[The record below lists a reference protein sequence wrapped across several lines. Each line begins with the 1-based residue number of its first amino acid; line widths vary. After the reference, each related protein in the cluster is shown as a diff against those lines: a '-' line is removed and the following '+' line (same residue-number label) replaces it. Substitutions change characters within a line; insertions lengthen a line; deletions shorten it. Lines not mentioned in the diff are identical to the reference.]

1 MIADHNL
8 FKFECFTVFVS
19 CIIII
24 IIIIIITIII
34 IIIII
39 IIVSSSSSSSSSSS
53 ITWFPDDLDNL
64 WCNKTL
70 YSHSALSR
78 SVIQQLLGM
87 AFLSFQ
93 QTVGRST

>member
-24 IIIIIITIII
+24 IIIIITIII

-39 IIVSSSSSSSSSSS
+39 IVSSSSSSSS

>member
-24 IIIIIITIII
+24 IILIII

-39 IIVSSSSSSSSSSS
+39 IISSSRSSSC